1 MALKKVNFEENEESI
16 FDDAVIY
23 TRGRYWQF
31 RMWLTKE
38 RKYARFSLKT
48 TNRNTAIDKAK
59 LHYHELMSKQ
69 LAGKSYF
76 SFTTKIAV
84 EEYIK
89 QRQKDVD
96 AGLIVKGRLGTIK
109 IHLQHW
115 LEFIGKDTK
124 VKELECTDCENYF
137 YERNK
142 GKKKTSISQSTILNE
157 QSTINAMMNW
167 LHKNNESHISSFDF
181 KKLPRIDKNDE
192 ALRRATFT
200 REEVATIQYVIPQYI
215 ADAKKNLD
223 NKNNL
228 TKFLA
233 GYFLL
238 IASIT
243 GLRSGEQ
250 RQLTWKDI
258 HWEEAKKNKTDVS
271 LVKIEVRR
279 ETTKVRKSRRFY
291 VRDWEYL
298 HDLSN
303 ILMPRHKSKPL
314 ANNFIFSGDGKTPIS
329 KAAVL
334 RHFYIILEL
343 ADIEDR
349 EKRNLVPYS
358 FRHFFIT
365 DRIKSGLSFRQIS
378 DMCGTSV
385 TQIEN
390 TYYHI
395 DKDVMITN
403 ALADYMIN
411 ANGEIVTL

>member
-16 FDDAVIY
+16 FDEAVIY

-69 LAGKSYF
+69 LAGKTYF
-76 SFTTKIAV
+76 SITTKMAV

-89 QRQKDVD
+89 HRQKDVE
-96 AGLIVKGRLGTIK
+96 GETIVKGRLGTIK

-124 VKELECTDCENYF
+124 VKELECTDCEYYF

-157 QSTINAMMNW
+157 QSTINAMMKW
-167 LHKNNESHISSFDF
+167 LHKKNESHISSFDF
-181 KKLPRIDKNDE
+181 KKLPRIDKNDK

-200 REEVATIQYVIPQYI
+200 REEVGTIQDVIVEYM

-223 NKNNL
+223 NKNNV
-228 TKFLA
+228 TKVLA

-238 IASIT
+238 IAGIT

-258 HWEEAKKNKTDVS
+258 RWEEAKKKETDVS

-279 ETTKVRKSRRFY
+279 ETTKVRKSREFY

-303 ILMPRHKSKPL
+303 ILMPRHKAKPL
-314 ANNFIFSGDGKTPIS
+314 ANNFIFSDDGETTIS

-334 RHFYIILEL
+334 RHFYTILEL

-349 EKRNLVPYS
+349 DKRNLVPYS
-358 FRHFFIT
+358 FRHYFIT

-390 TYYHI
+390 TYYHV
-395 DKDVMITN
+395 DKEVMITN

>member
-89 QRQKDVD
+89 HRQKDVED
-96 AGLIVKGRLGTIK
+96 ETIVKGRLGTIK

-124 VKELECTDCENYF
+124 VKELECTDCEYYF

-157 QSTINAMMNW
+157 QSTINAMMKW
-167 LHKNNESHISSFDF
+167 LHKKNESHISSFDF
-181 KKLPRIDKNDE
+181 KKLPRIDKNDK

-200 REEVATIQYVIPQYI
+200 REEVCTIQDVIVEYM

-223 NKNNL
+223 NKNNV
-228 TKFLA
+228 TKVLA

-238 IASIT
+238 IAGIT

-258 HWEEAKKNKTDVS
+258 RWEEAKKKETDVS

-279 ETTKVRKSRRFY
+279 ETTKVRKSREFY

-298 HDLSN
+298 HDLST
-303 ILMPRHKSKPL
+303 ILMPRHKAKPL
-314 ANNFIFSGDGKTPIS
+314 ANNFIFSDDGKTPIS

-334 RHFYIILEL
+334 RHFYTILEL

-349 EKRNLVPYS
+349 DKRNLVPYS
-358 FRHFFIT
+358 FRHYFIT

-411 ANGEIVTL
+411 ANSEIVTL